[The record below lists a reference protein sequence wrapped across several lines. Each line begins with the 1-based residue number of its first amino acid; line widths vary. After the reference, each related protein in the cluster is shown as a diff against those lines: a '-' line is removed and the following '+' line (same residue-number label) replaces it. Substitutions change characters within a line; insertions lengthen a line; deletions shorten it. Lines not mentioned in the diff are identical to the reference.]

1 MRIVFDE
8 CVPRTL
14 RRHLPQHDV
23 ATVHQINATGLEN
36 GALLDLLDQCC
47 DVFITTDQNMQHQQ
61 RLINRSFT
69 VVVLYARSNAL
80 PALLPLLPEIGRTL
94 DTARPGILYHVGST
108 PPAISN
114 RQDTLPDRPNPAAQ
128 R

>member
-23 ATVHQINATGLEN
+23 DTVQQINATGLEN
-36 GALLDLLDQCC
+36 GALLDLLDQRC
-47 DVFITTDQNMQHQQ
+47 DVFITTDQNMQHQH
-61 RLINRSFT
+61 RLISRSFT

-80 PALLPLLPEIGRTL
+80 PALLPLLPEISHTL
-94 DTARPGILYHVGST
+94 DTAKPGILYHVRST

-114 RQDTLPDRPNPAAQ
+114 QQDKLPNHP
-128 R
+128 